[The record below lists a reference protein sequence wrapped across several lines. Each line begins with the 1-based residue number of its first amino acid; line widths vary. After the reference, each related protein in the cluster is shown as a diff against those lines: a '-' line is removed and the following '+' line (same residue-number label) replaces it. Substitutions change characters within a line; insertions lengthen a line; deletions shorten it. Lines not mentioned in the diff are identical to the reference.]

1 MTNATKIQVDAK
13 LLAGK
18 VFDVESRPLAA
29 ADCKVLPVVFLD
41 DEGKFD
47 LIDGYHRVAGMIAA
61 GETSIPCVLCD
72 DAKLCGIAADA
83 EDLESQAEALATI
96 YSAVA

>member
-1 MTNATKIQVDAK
+1 MNAVKIRVDAK

-18 VFDVESRPLAA
+18 VLDVESRPLAA
-29 ADCKVLPVVFLD
+29 ADCKVLPVVFLG
-41 DEGKFD
+41 ENGKYD

-72 DAKLCGIAADA
+72 DARLCGIAADPESP
-83 EDLESQAEALATI
+83 EDQAEALAAI
-96 YSAVA
+96 YAAV

>member
-1 MTNATKIQVDAK
+1 MIAMKTRVDAK

-18 VFDVESRPLAA
+18 VFDVESKPLAA

-72 DAKLCGIAADA
+72 DARLCGIAADA

-96 YSAVA
+96 YAAVV

>member
-1 MTNATKIQVDAK
+1 MNATRIRVDAK

-18 VFDVESRPLAA
+18 VFDVESKPLAA
-29 ADCKVLPVVFLD
+29 ADCKVLPIVFLD

-83 EDLESQAEALATI
+83 EDLEAQEEALATI
-96 YSAVA
+96 YAALV

>member
-1 MTNATKIQVDAK
+1 MDATRIRVDAK

-18 VFDVESRPLAA
+18 VFDVESKPLAA

-41 DEGKFD
+41 AEGKFD

-61 GETSIPCVLCD
+61 GETSIPCVMCD
-72 DAKLCGIAADA
+72 DAKLCGIAANA
-83 EDLESQAEALATI
+83 EDPEAQADALATI
-96 YSAVA
+96 YAALV

>member
-1 MTNATKIQVDAK
+1 MNASKIKVDAK

-18 VFDVESRPLAA
+18 VFGVESRPLAA

-41 DEGKFD
+41 AEGRYD

-61 GETSIPCVLCD
+61 GEMSIPCVLCD
-72 DAKLCGIAADA
+72 DAELCGIAANA

-96 YSAVA
+96 YAAVA